1 MSSLIRRMER
11 FKFQDSIQK
20 TLKQKKNN
28 NSSSCTNRWMKS
40 CNVHKK
46 ETRRSS
52 TPGSHGFLFTKA
64 FLSMRFLQHTIWIA
78 GTKNIKRS
86 VNNTVCSGLIFFF
99 FMKRG
104 IFFKT
109 KTIQQHLLLCT
120 RRFNTC
126 VTHTPSIYTDWNDIE
141 TDRCISE
148 MCAHFS
154 IWAPK
159 CLVQTTV
166 NKSMCLEA
174 REKKKKNGRKC
185 AQRVQILFMIMFSKS
200 RMNSIHAPVRF
211 PRK

>member
-1 MSSLIRRMER
+1 
-11 FKFQDSIQK
+11 
-20 TLKQKKNN
+20 
-28 NSSSCTNRWMKS
+28 
-40 CNVHKK
+40 
-46 ETRRSS
+46 
-52 TPGSHGFLFTKA
+52 
-64 FLSMRFLQHTIWIA
+64 
-78 GTKNIKRS
+78 
-86 VNNTVCSGLIFFF
+86 
-99 FMKRG
+99 MKRG

-166 NKSMCLEA
+166 NKSMCLEEQ
-174 REKKKKNGRKC
+174 EKKKEKRKKMC
-185 AQRVQILFMIMFSKS
+185 TTCSDFIYDHVFEVSNEFDTRACSLSPKIKKQAFLFFKWTSHPDVVFWNESDSMFIYIDHIFILWFTRCVEMHKCIFL
-200 RMNSIHAPVRF
+200 RDT
-211 PRK
+211 